1 MSVNETL
8 IVYATKSGATE
19 EYASMIEKV
28 LRDKFGLEVDV
39 VNLRKNKK
47 PDFTPYS
54 NVIIGS
60 GVRRGK
66 WYGEAKKFLD
76 NDFGDRKVAIF
87 LASRRAGTPEMCNE
101 AVKNYITDVLAK
113 HPHIKPVAA
122 EAFGGIKKN
131 KKERIILDLRDPAK
145 AKTWTEELGKKLVK

>member
-1 MSVNETL
+1 MSDNKTL

-28 LRDKFGLEVDV
+28 LRDKYGLEVDV

-47 PDFTPYS
+47 PDFTPYH
-54 NVIIGS
+54 NIIIGS
-60 GVRRGK
+60 GVRMGK
-66 WYGEAKKFLD
+66 WYKEAKKFLD

-87 LASRRAGTPEMCNE
+87 LASRRAGIPEMYDE

-113 HPHIKPVAA
+113 HPHIKPVAT
-122 EAFGGIKKN
+122 EAFGGIKK
-131 KKERIILDLRDPAK
+131 KKERTILDLRDPAK
-145 AKTWTEELGKKLVK
+145 ASAWAEELGKKLR